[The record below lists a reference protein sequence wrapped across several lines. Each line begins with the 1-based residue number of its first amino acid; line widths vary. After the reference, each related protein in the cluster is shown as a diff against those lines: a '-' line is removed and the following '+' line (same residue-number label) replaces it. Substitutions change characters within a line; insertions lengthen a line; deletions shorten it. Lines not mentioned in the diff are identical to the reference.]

1 MHLSENGYNFLKS
14 IEGYKHKPYKDSNGL
29 YSVGLG
35 HNGKDVNPNKIYT
48 DEEIKKLFEKDKIRF
63 EADVNKIFDEKFM
76 NQNMFDACFSFAYN
90 VGNIAK
96 TELGRMISNNPYD
109 DRLREFWEYTY
120 TNGKKNKG
128 LVARR
133 KKEVELYF
141 AD

>member
-1 MHLSENGYNFLKS
+1 
-14 IEGYKHKPYKDSNGL
+14 
-29 YSVGLG
+29 
-35 HNGKDVNPNKIYT
+35 
-48 DEEIKKLFEKDKIRF
+48 
-63 EADVNKIFDEKFM
+63 
-76 NQNMFDACFSFAYN
+76 MFDACISVAYN
-90 VGNIAK
+90 GGNIAK

-120 TNGKKNKG
+120 TNGKKNKV

>member
-1 MHLSENGYNFLKS
+1 
-14 IEGYKHKPYKDSNGL
+14 
-29 YSVGLG
+29 
-35 HNGKDVNPNKIYT
+35 
-48 DEEIKKLFEKDKIRF
+48 
-63 EADVNKIFDEKFM
+63 
-76 NQNMFDACFSFAYN
+76 MFDACFSFAYN
-90 VGNIAK
+90 VGNISK

-141 AD
+141 SD